1 MKDIKQCYKLDIQIS
16 FIRSLKFQ
24 NSNLLVFRA
33 LKPQNLSK
41 DLIFKE
47 SPQNKISK
55 QPCTW

>member
-24 NSNLLVFRA
+24 NTNLLVFHA

-41 DLIFKE
+41 DLISNE
-47 SPQNKISK
+47 SPQIKISK

>member
-16 FIRSLKFQ
+16 FIRSFKFQ
-24 NSNLLVFRA
+24 NSNLLVFHA

-41 DLIFKE
+41 DLIFNE
-47 SPQNKISK
+47 TSQIKISK